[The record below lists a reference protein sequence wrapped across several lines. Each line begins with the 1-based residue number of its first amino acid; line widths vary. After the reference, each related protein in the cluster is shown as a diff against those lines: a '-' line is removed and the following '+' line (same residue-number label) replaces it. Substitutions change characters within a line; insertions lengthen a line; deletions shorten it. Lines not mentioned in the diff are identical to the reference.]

1 MVSSKVWKTP
11 LLLIAFAC
19 IFWLTGA
26 SSAAAVADRHI
37 YDNGGLLDETEVQD
51 LEAAAVEYSREEG
64 VDFLFLTT
72 NGMEGKDI
80 ITFMGD
86 FFDEWAVDNNQE
98 NAVLLTIDI
107 ASREVFLSGFGTAET
122 SLDDERIDLVLDR
135 IVPDLQAG
143 DYGGAYEETMAA
155 SSEYMD
161 YRPGVN
167 PENIFLKTWLHV
179 LVSVVLGGGIVGA
192 MLYNSG
198 GRVTTTPR
206 TYVDSDNTQVMNRE
220 DRFRNKTMT
229 RSKISQNKGGGGG
242 GSFGGGGTT
251 GGGRSFSGGGRKF

>member
-1 MVSSKVWKTP
+1 MVKNTVWKKTF
-11 LLLIAFAC
+11 LLIALVC
-19 IFWLTGA
+19 ILWVTGA
-26 SSAAAVADRHI
+26 SSAAAVADQHI
-37 YDNGGLLDETEVQD
+37 YDNAGLLVGTEAQE
-51 LEAAAVEYSREEG
+51 LEAAAMQYSREEE
-64 VDFLFLTT
+64 VDFLFLTV

-80 ITFMGD
+80 VTFMGD

-135 IVPDLQAG
+135 IFPELQAG
-143 DYGGAYEETMAA
+143 DYGGAYEEMMAV

-167 PENIFLKTWLHV
+167 PESIFLKTWFHAV
-179 LVSVVLGGGIVGA
+179 VSLVLGGGIVGS

-206 TYVDSDNTQVMNRE
+206 TYFDGDNTQVTNRE
-220 DRFRNKTMT
+220 DRFRNKTVT
-229 RSKISQNKGGGGG
+229 RSKIPQNKGGGGG
-242 GSFGGGGTT
+242 GFGGGGMT

>member
-1 MVSSKVWKTP
+1 MVSKTVWNTP
-11 LLLIAFAC
+11 FLLIAFAC

-37 YDNGGLLDETEVQD
+37 YDNAGLLDGTEAQD
-51 LEAAAVEYSREEG
+51 LEAAAVEYSGEEE

-80 ITFMGD
+80 VTFMGD

-107 ASREVFLSGFGTAET
+107 ASREVFLSGFGTAKT

-143 DYGGAYEETMAA
+143 DYAGAYEETMVA
-155 SSEYMD
+155 SSKYMD

-167 PENIFLKTWLHV
+167 PESIFLKTWLHA
-179 LVSVVLGGGIVGA
+179 LVSLVLGGGIVGS

-206 TYVDSDNTQVMNRE
+206 TYVDGDNTQVRNRE

-229 RSKISQNKGGGGG
+229 RSKIPQNKGGGGG
-242 GSFGGGGTT
+242 GFGGGGMT

>member
-1 MVSSKVWKTP
+1 MVKRMAWKTP
-11 LLLIAFAC
+11 FLLLAFIC
-19 IFWLTGA
+19 IFWLAGA
-26 SSAAAVADRHI
+26 SAAFAVADQHI
-37 YDNGGLLDETEVQD
+37 YDNADLLNSIEAQE
-51 LEAAAVEYSREEG
+51 LEAEAAKYSREED
-64 VDFLFLTT
+64 VDFLFLTV

-80 ITFMGD
+80 VTFMGD
-86 FFDEWAVDNNQE
+86 FFDQWAVDNSQE

-143 DYGGAYEETMAA
+143 DYGGAFEETMAA

-167 PENIFLKTWLHV
+167 PESIFLKTWFHA
-179 LVSVVLGGGIVGA
+179 LVALILGGGIVGS

-206 TYVDSDNTQVMNRE
+206 TYFDGKNTQVTNRE
-220 DRFRNKTMT
+220 DRFRNKTVSRT
-229 RSKISQNKGGGGG
+229 KVQQNKGSGGG
-242 GSFGGGGTT
+242 FGGGGMT